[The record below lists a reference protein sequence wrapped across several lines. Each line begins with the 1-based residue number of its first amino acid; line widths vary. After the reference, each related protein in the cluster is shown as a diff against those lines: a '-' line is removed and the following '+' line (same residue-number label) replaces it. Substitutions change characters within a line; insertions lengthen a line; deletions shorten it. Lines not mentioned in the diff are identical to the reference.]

1 MPAGRRRG
9 DRWHSRVMHCTAP
22 VAGATPRA
30 ARTAAPSPVRRR
42 VRMPFVRP
50 TALLVAASAL
60 VAGAVTQATVNQ
72 IHADNARHAEVLA
85 AEAHEA
91 IERGVV
97 AHHLRMDAASTA
109 RLSAQATAYLASRRT
124 EARRLA
130 QGAIETAGQLTAA
143 GTDVLAPG
151 RPDCPRRGGD
161 RPHVPAGRHA
171 DAQAALGDAVAKAG
185 TAPVVPAVKDI
196 VALPVVSIPVVP
208 TVDLL
213 PVTPLGDA
221 LELVG
226 GDPAG
231 ADHTTSAVDTAPE
244 AALASVSEPVGTDT
258 ATGRK
263 QTPAAA
269 TGDAAAAAVLATADL
284 DLGASER
291 LTEVARTVM
300 ELSVR
305 VQATLDAQSSRS
317 GAAGD
322 SGGGGRRSPGRIPG
336 PCRGRVAQRC
346 DPREVPVPRG
356 LQLHRPPALRRRA
369 RPGVASTARTAS
381 RRVTT
386 SPW

>member
-1 MPAGRRRG
+1 MALPRHALHRAGHRAA
-9 DRWHSRVMHCTAP
+9 H
-22 VAGATPRA
+22 RA

-60 VAGAVTQATVNQ
+60 VAGAVTQATVDQ

-143 GTDVLAPG
+143 GTDVLGQDDLTALDQAVTDLTYLLAATP
-151 RPDCPRRGGD
+151 
-161 RPHVPAGRHA
+161 

-213 PVTPLGDA
+213 PVTPLADA

-226 GDPAG
+226 G
-231 ADHTTSAVDTAPE
+231 
-244 AALASVSEPVGTDT
+244 
-258 ATGRK
+258 
-263 QTPAAA
+263 
-269 TGDAAAAAVLATADL
+269 
-284 DLGASER
+284 
-291 LTEVARTVM
+291 
-300 ELSVR
+300 
-305 VQATLDAQSSRS
+305 
-317 GAAGD
+317 
-322 SGGGGRRSPGRIPG
+322 
-336 PCRGRVAQRC
+336 
-346 DPREVPVPRG
+346 
-356 LQLHRPPALRRRA
+356 
-369 RPGVASTARTAS
+369 
-381 RRVTT
+381 
-386 SPW
+386 